1 MPIIITWDRGERQ
14 AFIGPTGDKLLD
26 TRYPIVKRFESG
38 HTEHLVKDKIRSIE
52 DVTDEDWNKMVE
64 GQKQGQE
71 KQKADQEA
79 AQKKA
84 LDDKAKADAEC
95 FEVFKKHAE
104 ANAEW
109 RRKFFVV
116 RLFSKRPFPEV
127 A

>member
-1 MPIIITWDRGERQ
+1 MPIIITWDSGERQ

-26 TRYPIVKRFESG
+26 MRYPIVKRFESG
-38 HTEHLVKDKIRSIE
+38 HAEHLVKDKIRSIE

-64 GQKQGQE
+64 AQKQARDGQE
-71 KQKADQEA
+71 ADKKRQAEEQAKADQA
-79 AQKKA
+79 RRDLDQMILKQKG
-84 LDDKAKADAEC
+84 
-95 FEVFKKHAE
+95 F

-109 RRKFFVV
+109 RKKLFLV